1 MKLVQTGCFAVEEAM
16 PCKPR
21 GIRVP
26 KYFLPSTLDHAETE
40 EAAARVL
47 IFSQQL
53 DQWVGVSWG
62 NIVDV
67 MQAEYALDRSM
78 VELNRM
84 RREAKRRYERELS
97 NYQWLTI
104 VTLGIYALLAQKP
117 AKPDDE
123 GLPEVQV
130 PFSGI
135 FAFGPNHVVD
145 GIHDLLA
152 RGFLRQETEGVEE
165 EAQSV
170 FFPTPAL
177 VERIMK
183 VQRIAVS

>member
-1 MKLVQTGCFAVEEAM
+1 MKQVQEGLFEMSEPM
-16 PCKPR
+16 PCH
-21 GIRVP
+21 P
-26 KYFLPSTLDHAETE
+26 KAIQVWKYCLPSTLDHCEAE

-47 IFSQQL
+47 VFSQQL
-53 DQWVGVSWG
+53 DWWVGVSW
-62 NIVDV
+62 VTLTQA
-67 MQAEYALDRSM
+67 MQAEYALDRQRSG
-78 VELNRM
+78 VNQA
-84 RREAKRRYERELS
+84 RRAAARRYEWEMSHYR
-97 NYQWLTI
+97 WLNI
-104 VTLGIYALLAQKP
+104 VTFGIYALLAEKP

-145 GIHDLLA
+145 GIHDLLK
-152 RGFLRQETEGVEE
+152 RGFLRQETEGVGEE
-165 EAQSV
+165 EQSV

-183 VQRIAVS
+183 VQGIAAS